1 MKITRRQVRR
11 LIREALELNEQ
22 WIADLPVGADVLV
35 KHKGDWRYGHL
46 VDTRRNEY
54 EIEWD
59 DTGKFMWVPKE
70 DVKMKPEE
78 GEEDRGT
85 GQEIGDL
92 DSAVVE
98 IAWKVLA
105 GSGRD
110 KDYRPTKVGL
120 FVDSENDTA
129 VGVLHF
135 TTRGMLKLYDAMNR
149 AGVIGKYFPG
159 KTYQDLIAYSGG
171 PSGWHGNEGQKNGA
185 ITSSGYQEG
194 READWWAA
202 GMRAFLESSD
212 SIPVQNDAV
221 LRKFADRVPG
231 WKAKGYPF
239 KTMRDLA
246 IFMSLGNSRWSHVR
260 DFGRKTGWD
269 PDKMM
274 KGYCDLKSRS
284 RCKHTDR
291 HYPRDPKQG

>member
-1 MKITRRQVRR
+1 MI
-11 LIREALELNEQ
+11 IEAAEQ
-22 WIADLPVGADVLV
+22 STL
-35 KHKGDWRYGHL
+35 KKGDKVLAVWKEDGKKYPGSIVSSGSSGGVAKYVVR
-46 VDTRRNEY
+46 
-54 EIEWD
+54 WD
-59 DTGKFMWVPKE
+59 DPAGGDLTEWVNAS

-78 GEEDRGT
+78 GEENRGT
-85 GQEIGDL
+85 GQGIGDL
-92 DSAVVE
+92 DSAVID

-120 FVDSENDTA
+120 FLDSYYDTA

-135 TTRGMLKLYDAMNR
+135 TKAGMLKLYDAMRR
-149 AGVIGKYFPG
+149 AGIIEKYFPD
-159 KTYQDLIAYSGG
+159 KTYQDLITYSGG
-171 PSGWHGNEGQKNGA
+171 PSGWNGKEGQKGGA
-185 ITSSGYQEG
+185 ITQGGYQEG
-194 READWWAA
+194 READWWAT
-202 GMRAFLESSD
+202 GMKAFLESSD

-221 LRKFADRVPG
+221 LRKFADRVPE

-260 DFGRKTGWD
+260 DFGKKTGWD
-269 PDKMM
+269 PDEMM

-291 HYPRDPKQG
+291 HYPRDPKRA